1 MRQDKRSLEYRNQS
15 ATINISV
22 STERC
27 TRSELPARTSGTVNR
42 TRRCSGRWLLA
53 AMALLIAWLIPS
65 EIHAET
71 ARKITLTFDDLP
83 GLGPVG
89 FWRPREI
96 SNMILRTMARY
107 DIKAAGFVVEERI
120 EKDPSTFVILE
131 DWIERD
137 HILGNNTFSHVDL
150 HQLDRR
156 DFIEHVR
163 DGQILLKK
171 LSRLKRFN
179 FKYLRFPYLHQ
190 GETLKKK
197 NRIAKSLYQGGYEI
211 APVSI
216 KMPDNR
222 FNRVYLEVQD
232 DEGPR
237 DRLKKIY
244 LNELKK
250 AVEYSEKAVTGG
262 LRPEYSS
269 HSLAPLCHRNRQ
281 LPGRPHRTA
290 AGSGLQLCFIS

>member
-1 MRQDKRSLEYRNQS
+1 
-15 ATINISV
+15 
-22 STERC
+22 
-27 TRSELPARTSGTVNR
+27 
-42 TRRCSGRWLLA
+42 
-53 AMALLIAWLIPS
+53 MALLIAWLIPS

-71 ARKITLTFDDLP
+71 ARKIALTFDDLP

-96 SNMILRTMARY
+96 SNMILRTMAKY

-171 LSRLKRFN
+171 LSRLKRFQ
-179 FKYLRFPYLHQ
+179 FQVLAVPLSASGRDP
-190 GETLKKK
+190 EEKK
-197 NRIAKSLYQGGYEI
+197 S
-211 APVSI
+211 
-216 KMPDNR
+216 
-222 FNRVYLEVQD
+222 
-232 DEGPR
+232 
-237 DRLKKIY
+237 
-244 LNELKK
+244 
-250 AVEYSEKAVTGG
+250 
-262 LRPEYSS
+262 
-269 HSLAPLCHRNRQ
+269 NRQ
-281 LPGRPHRTA
+281 ISLSGRLR
-290 AGSGLQLCFIS
+290 GCSGFDQDAR

>member
-1 MRQDKRSLEYRNQS
+1 MSRSGSKR
-15 ATINISV
+15 IS
-22 STERC
+22 
-27 TRSELPARTSGTVNR
+27 
-42 TRRCSGRWLLA
+42 
-53 AMALLIAWLIPS
+53 
-65 EIHAET
+65 
-71 ARKITLTFDDLP
+71 
-83 GLGPVG
+83 
-89 FWRPREI
+89 
-96 SNMILRTMARY
+96 
-107 DIKAAGFVVEERI
+107 
-120 EKDPSTFVILE
+120 STFVILE

-232 DEGPR
+232 GRRASRPAKENLPQRVEEG
-237 DRLKKIY
+237 
-244 LNELKK
+244 
-250 AVEYSEKAVTGG
+250 G
-262 LRPEYSS
+262 
-269 HSLAPLCHRNRQ
+269 
-281 LPGRPHRTA
+281 
-290 AGSGLQLCFIS
+290 